1 MEIILA
7 SLLPALLLLLYI
19 WWRDPQKEPASW
31 LLRGVLLGVLIC
43 LPVILVENAA
53 SSLLAALGLGS
64 DTLFGTTLEAFF
76 VAAVPEESFKLLAL
90 WLLLRRNPHFDE
102 HYDGIMYAVCV
113 GLGFAAVENLMYVFA
128 NIEGWQ
134 SVALSRAL
142 LAVPGHYAFAV
153 LMGYYYSVHHFVNH
167 TPQAAV
173 LTLLMPVLAHGVYD
187 ALALSGKVD
196 AVVGGLCFLILIYFC
211 VKMQKFAY
219 GKVLALL
226 QRDEE
231 ARMEV

>member
-1 MEIILA
+1 MEIIFA

-19 WWRDPQKEPASW
+19 WWRDPQKEPVSW

-43 LPVILVENAA
+43 LPVILVEHAVG
-53 SSLLAALGLGS
+53 SLIATLGVDG
-64 DTLFGTTLEAFF
+64 TLFGTTLEAFF

-102 HYDGIMYAVCV
+102 RYDGIMYAVCV
-113 GLGFAAVENLMYVFA
+113 GLGFAGVENLMYVFA
-128 NIEGWQ
+128 NPDGWQ

-167 TPQAAV
+167 TPATAI

-187 ALALSGKVD
+187 ALALSGQVD
-196 AVVGGLCFLILIYFC
+196 AVVGGLCFVILICFC

-226 QRDEE
+226 QQDERT
-231 ARMEV
+231 RMEA